1 MASVLDNVD
10 LRTKLAGQ
18 NRLEL
23 LLFRLQGRQ
32 IFGINVFKVKEV
44 VQCPHLTEMPGSHP
58 VVRGVATLR
67 GDNIPVMDLSNAIGG
82 PRMEKA
88 TDYFIIITEYN
99 RRQLAFLVASV
110 ERIVNTHWEDIL
122 PPPKGLGRGS
132 YMTAVTEIDDELVEI
147 IDVEKVLSEVL
158 GVDEELTH
166 PVEDTGADLSRL
178 KILVVDDSMVAR
190 NQIKKVM
197 HEMGVEVILA
207 KDGSEAMRLLQEWS
221 EEGKVSDWLA
231 MVISDIEMPKMDG
244 YSLVTAIRETPKL
257 SDLYII
263 LHSSLSGVFNEN
275 MVKKVGADHFLAKF
289 MPDELAQRV
298 TERLKRLA
306 KK

>member
-1 MASVLDNVD
+1 MAGVLDNVD

-32 IFGINVFKVKEV
+32 VFGINVFKVKEV
-44 VQCPHLTEMPGSHP
+44 VQCPHLTELPGSNP
-58 VVRGVATLR
+58 VIRGVASLR
-67 GDNIPVMDLSNAIGG
+67 GNNIPVMDLSNAIGG

-99 RRQLAFLVASV
+99 RRQLAFLVGSV

-122 PPPKGLGRGS
+122 PPPKGLGRSS
-132 YMTAVTEIDDELVEI
+132 YMTAVTEIDDMLVEI

-158 GVDEELTH
+158 GIDEDLTQ
-166 PVEDTGADLSRL
+166 PVEETGADLSKL

-190 NQIKKVM
+190 NQIKKVLN
-197 HEMGVEVILA
+197 EIGIEAVLA
-207 KDGSEAMRLLQEWS
+207 KDGSEALKLLLEWS
-221 EEGKVSDWLA
+221 EEGNLNDWLA
-231 MVISDIEMPKMDG
+231 MVISDIEMPQMDG
-244 YSLVTAIRETPKL
+244 YSLVTAIRDNPKL
-257 SDLYII
+257 SDLYVI
-263 LHSSLSGVFNEN
+263 LHSSLSGVFNES

-289 MPDELAQRV
+289 MPDELVSRV
-298 TERLKRLA
+298 TERIKRLA
-306 KK
+306 

>member
-1 MASVLDNVD
+1 MAGVLDNVD
-10 LRTKLAGQ
+10 LRTQLAGQ

-32 IFGINVFKVKEV
+32 VFGINVFKVKEV
-44 VQCPHLTEMPGSHP
+44 VQCPRLTELPGSNP
-58 VVRGVATLR
+58 VIRGVASIR

-88 TDYFIIITEYN
+88 TDYFIIVTEYN

-132 YMTAVTEIDDELVEI
+132 YMTAVTEIEDQLVEI
-147 IDVEKVLSEVL
+147 IDVEKILSEVL
-158 GVDEELTH
+158 GIDQELTQ
-166 PVEDTGADLSRL
+166 PVEETGADLSQL
-178 KILVVDDSMVAR
+178 KVLVVDDSMVAR

-197 HEMGVEVILA
+197 TEMGVEVVLA
-207 KDGSEAMRLLQEWS
+207 KDGSEALNMLLEWS
-221 EEGKVSDWLA
+221 EEGNLHDWLA

-244 YSLVTAIRETPKL
+244 YSLVMAIRENPKL

-263 LHSSLSGVFNEN
+263 LHSSLSGVFNET

-289 MPDELAQRV
+289 MPDELANRV

-306 KK
+306 K

>member
-1 MASVLDNVD
+1 MAGVLDNVD
-10 LRTKLAGQ
+10 LRTQLAGQ

-44 VQCPHLTEMPGSHP
+44 VQCPHLTELPGSNP
-58 VVRGVATLR
+58 VIRGVASLR

-110 ERIVNTHWEDIL
+110 ERIVNTHWEDIQ

-132 YMTAVTEIDDELVEI
+132 YMTAITEIDDQLVEI

-158 GVDEELTH
+158 GIDEELTQ
-166 PVEDTGADLSRL
+166 PVEETGADLSQL

-190 NQIKKVM
+190 NQIKKVLA
-197 HEMGVEVILA
+197 EMGVEVVLA
-207 KDGSEAMRLLQEWS
+207 KNGNEALNLLLEWS
-221 EEGKVSDWLA
+221 EEGNLNDWLA

-244 YSLVTAIRETPKL
+244 YSLVTAIRENPKL
-257 SDLYII
+257 SDIYII
-263 LHSSLSGVFNEN
+263 LHSSLSGVFNET

-289 MPDELAQRV
+289 MPDELANRV

-306 KK
+306 K

>member
-1 MASVLDNVD
+1 MAGVLDNVD
-10 LRTKLAGQ
+10 LRTQLAGQ

-44 VQCPHLTEMPGSHP
+44 VQCPRLTELPGSNP
-58 VVRGVATLR
+58 VIRGVASLR

-99 RRQLAFLVASV
+99 RRQLAFLVGSV

-132 YMTAVTEIDDELVEI
+132 YMTAITEIDDQLVEI

-158 GVDEELTH
+158 GIDEELTQ
-166 PVEDTGADLSRL
+166 PVEETGADLDKY

-190 NQIKKVM
+190 NQIKKVLA
-197 HEMGVEVILA
+197 EMSVEVVLA
-207 KDGSEAMRLLQEWS
+207 KNGSEALNMLLEWS
-221 EEGKVSDWLA
+221 EEGNLNDWLA

-244 YSLVTAIRETPKL
+244 YSLVTAIRENSRL
-257 SDLYII
+257 SDIYII
-263 LHSSLSGVFNEN
+263 LHSSLSGVFNET

-289 MPDELAQRV
+289 MPDELANHV

-306 KK
+306 K

>member
-1 MASVLDNVD
+1 MAGVLDNVD

-44 VQCPHLTEMPGSHP
+44 VQCPHLTELPGSNP
-58 VVRGVATLR
+58 VIRGVASIR
-67 GDNIPVMDLSNAIGG
+67 GDNIPVMDLCSAIGG

-88 TDYFIIITEYN
+88 TDYFIIVTEYN
-99 RRQLAFLVASV
+99 RRQLAFLVGNV

-132 YMTAVTEIDDELVEI
+132 YMTAVTEIDGEMVEI

-158 GVDEELTH
+158 GIDEALTQ
-166 PVEDTGADLSRL
+166 PVEETGADLDKF

-190 NQIKKVM
+190 NQIKKVLT
-197 HEMGVEVILA
+197 EMSVEVVLA
-207 KDGSEAMRLLQEWS
+207 KDGSEALNLLQEWS
-221 EEGKVSDWLA
+221 EEGNLNDWLA

-244 YSLVTAIRETPKL
+244 YSLVTAIRGNPKL
-257 SDLYII
+257 TDLYVI
-263 LHSSLSGVFNEN
+263 LHSSLSGVFNET

-289 MPDELAQRV
+289 MPDELASRV

-306 KK
+306 G

>member
-1 MASVLDNVD
+1 MAGVLDNVD

-32 IFGINVFKVKEV
+32 TFGINVFKVKEV
-44 VQCPHLTEMPGSHP
+44 VQCPHLTELPGSNS
-58 VVRGVATLR
+58 VIRGVASIR

-88 TDYFIIITEYN
+88 TDYFIIVTEYN

-132 YMTAVTEIDDELVEI
+132 YMTAVTEIEDQLVEI
-147 IDVEKVLSEVL
+147 IDVEKILSEVL
-158 GVDEELTH
+158 GIDQELTQ
-166 PVEDTGADLSRL
+166 PVEETGADLSQL
-178 KILVVDDSMVAR
+178 KVLVVDDSMVAR

-197 HEMGVEVILA
+197 SEMGVEVVLA
-207 KDGSEAMRLLQEWS
+207 RDGSEALNMLLDWS
-221 EEGKVSDWLA
+221 EEGNLHDWLA

-244 YSLVTAIRETPKL
+244 YSLVMAIRENPKL

-263 LHSSLSGVFNEN
+263 LHSSLSGVFNET

-289 MPDELAQRV
+289 MPDELANRV

-306 KK
+306 K

>member
-44 VQCPHLTEMPGSHP
+44 VQCPHLTEMPGSNP
-58 VVRGVATLR
+58 VIRGVASLR
-67 GDNIPVMDLSNAIGG
+67 GETIPVMDLSSAIGG

-99 RRQLAFLVASV
+99 RRQLAFLVGSV

-122 PPPKGLGRGS
+122 PPPRGLGRGS
-132 YMTAVTEIDDELVEI
+132 YMTAVTEIEDELVEI

-158 GVDEELTH
+158 GVDEELTQ
-166 PVEDTGADLSRL
+166 PVEETGADLNRY
-178 KILVVDDSMVAR
+178 KIMVVDDSMVAR
-190 NQIKKVM
+190 SQIKKVM
-197 HEMGVEVILA
+197 HEMGVETILA
-207 KDGSEAMRLLQEWS
+207 KDGSEALRMLLEWS

-244 YSLVTAIRETPKL
+244 YSLVTTIRETPKL
-257 SDLYII
+257 SDLYIL
-263 LHSSLSGVFNEN
+263 LHSSLSGVFNES

-306 KK
+306 KT

>member
-23 LLFRLQGRQ
+23 LLFRLHGRQ

-44 VQCPHLTEMPGSHP
+44 VQCPHLTELPGSNP
-58 VVRGVATLR
+58 MVRGVASLR
-67 GDNIPVMDLSNAIGG
+67 GETIPVMDLSSAIGG

-99 RRQLAFLVASV
+99 RRRLAFLVGNV

-122 PPPKGLGRGS
+122 PPPRGLGRGS

-158 GVDEELTH
+158 DVEEELTQ
-166 PVEDTGADLSRL
+166 PVEETGADLNRL

-190 NQIKKVM
+190 NQIKKVL
-197 HEMGVEVILA
+197 HEMGVEVIMA
-207 KDGSEAMRLLQEWS
+207 KDGSEALRLLLEWS

-244 YSLVTAIRETPKL
+244 YSLVTTIRETPKL